1 MLVDSHTHVAC
12 GDSPRFPT
20 NPSGVA
26 SEWWKDGG
34 SVDDLMSELVANDV
48 AKAVVV
54 QAIGA
59 YGYDCGC
66 ALASVAEHRD
76 RLAFV
81 GSIDMSVPDPASALV
96 SLVSEADACDVRIA
110 GLRLFAAG
118 GGGGDL
124 FWLSDGRMRA
134 VIEAAT
140 ALGITVVPTLFT
152 RHLDALCAALDA
164 CPDAVVALDHCAFPD
179 MAEGGRT
186 SGDASLLRLARFPGV
201 SLKVTSYVLEMADR
215 DDHDPA
221 PYVET
226 LVEAFGTD
234 RLCWGSDHPQ
244 DQRHTYAEKVAL
256 ARTATRNL
264 TISERDAF
272 FATTALRLF
281 WP

>member
-1 MLVDSHTHVAC
+1 MLIDSHTHVAC
-12 GDSPRFPT
+12 GDDPRFPT
-20 NPSGVA
+20 NPQGVA
-26 SEWWKDGG
+26 SDWWKDGG
-34 SVDDLMSELVANDV
+34 SVDDLMSDLVTNDV
-48 AKAVVV
+48 TKAVVV

-66 ALASVAEHRD
+66 ALASVATHPD

-81 GSIDMSVPDPASALV
+81 GSIDMTTTNPVVALTD
-96 SLVSEADACDVRIA
+96 LVADADIAGIRIA

-118 GGGGDL
+118 GGDSE
-124 FWLSDGRMRA
+124 WLGDGRLGD
-134 VIEAAT
+134 VIDAAT
-140 ALGITVVPTLFT
+140 SHGITLVPTLFS
-152 RHLDALCAALDA
+152 RHLHALRAALDTR
-164 CPDAVVALDHCAFPD
+164 PDAIIALDHCAFPD
-179 MAEGGRT
+179 MAEGGRA
-186 SGDASLLRLARFPGV
+186 SGDASLLKLARYPNV
-201 SLKVTSYVLEMADR
+201 SLKITSYVLEMADR

-244 DQRHTYAEKVAL
+244 DQRHSYAEKVAL

-264 TISERDAF
+264 TVSERDAF

>member
-12 GDSPRFPT
+12 GDNPRFPA

-34 SVDDLMSELVANDV
+34 SVDDLMSDLVANDV

-59 YGYDCGC
+59 YGYDCSC

-76 RLAFV
+76 RLTFV
-81 GSIDMSVPDPASALV
+81 GSIDMSASDPVASLTD
-96 SLVSEADACDVRIA
+96 LVSEADAHGIRIA

-118 GGGGDL
+118 GGDPV
-124 FWLSDGRMRA
+124 WLSDGRMGA
-134 VIEAAT
+134 IIAAAT
-140 ALGITVVPTLFT
+140 AHDITVVPTLFS
-152 RHLDALCAALDA
+152 RHLDALCAALDT

-186 SGDASLLRLARFPGV
+186 SGHESLLQLARFPNV

-244 DQRHTYAEKVAL
+244 DQRHSYAEKVAL

-264 TISERDAF
+264 TVIERDAF